1 MSATQN
7 EINVAWRAAYD
18 EGQGV
23 WSLDIIFRG
32 DDLSNAPWA
41 MFSIGRT
48 ITQIREHP
56 LRCLL
61 CEGEPTEIPE
71 VITLMH
77 ADVPWPLN
85 AIAHV
90 VCGDCRVRHDR
101 PKIINLCWD
110 KWCDIM
116 PGLRRIDSHTH
127 GAGHA

>member
-1 MSATQN
+1 MSASQD
-7 EINVAWRAAYD
+7 EITETWRAAVA

-23 WSLDIIFRG
+23 WTLDIVFRG
-32 DDLSNAPWA
+32 DDLQDAPWA
-41 MFSIGRT
+41 FLTVGQLIIKLRDS
-48 ITQIREHP
+48 P

-61 CEGEPTEIPE
+61 CEGEPTETPE

-101 PKIINLCWD
+101 PQIISICWD
-110 KWCDIM
+110 KWCEMM
-116 PGLRRIDSHTH
+116 PGLRRIDHHSH